1 MLKKSLQIKTA
12 VFVKGIIGTDP
23 ILNQPF
29 PQVAFV
35 GRSNV
40 GKSSLINSLVG
51 QKHLAHASSLPG
63 KTRELNFFLINDAYY
78 FVDLPGYGFAKI
90 REKAREKLR
99 KLIIWYLSSGEA
111 HPCAVVHIVDVLVG
125 MTAFDEEMMQI
136 LKKESIPI
144 ILVANKI
151 DRVSRGKYRTIRES
165 LTQASGGVVPILYS
179 AKTKE
184 GREELLGAID
194 RAVISPKAE

>member
-1 MLKKSLQIKTA
+1 MPQKPLQIKTA
-12 VFVKGIIGTDP
+12 VFAKGIIGTDS
-23 ILNQPF
+23 ILQKSF

-51 QKHLAHASSLPG
+51 QKHLAHASGLPG
-63 KTRELNFFLINDAYY
+63 KTREINFFLINGAYY

-111 HPCAVVHIVDVLVG
+111 RPRAVVHIVDALVG
-125 MTAFDEEMMQI
+125 MTAFDKEMLEI
-136 LKKESIPI
+136 LQKESIHVI
-144 ILVANKI
+144 FVANKI
-151 DRVSRGKYRTIRES
+151 DRVSRGKYKSISEG
-165 LTQASGGVVPILYS
+165 LVQASGGLVPLLYS
-179 AKTKE
+179 AKTKQ
-184 GREELLGAID
+184 GREELLASINEALDVKQGL
-194 RAVISPKAE
+194 